1 MSKKIKCGIIGCGV
15 IAPSHAEGY
24 ASIDDVEIL
33 WACDLVREKAE
44 KLASK
49 YKIPKV
55 CTDYREVLADPEL
68 DCISICTDHASHA
81 PIAIEAFRRNKH
93 VLCEKALSSSKQG
106 LDSMFEAHRKHGD
119 LVFAPVFQNRF
130 NKIYQLIKKL
140 VSENAFGTILTIDL
154 QFHCLRTDGYYDS
167 DEWRGT
173 WSKEGG
179 SLLINQAIHFIDL
192 LNWTGGGIKAV
203 FGTYSNLTHSNHIE
217 TEDTAVASLRFK
229 NGALGTIS
237 ATSSSKLE
245 WDQTL
250 SINGTKGSL
259 DIRNDKILRI
269 SLDDATLA
277 DSFQAEMKKIENEKA
292 ENIVGKSYYGPNHG
306 SQIADFIGSVRS
318 GKELFVSP
326 SSARETVEVVL
337 GIYQSHR
344 EKKWIKIG

>member
-15 IAPSHAEGY
+15 IAPSHAESY
-24 ASIDDVEIL
+24 ASIEDVDIV

-55 CTDYREVLADPEL
+55 STDYREVLADPEL

-81 PIAIEAFRRNKH
+81 PIAVEAFRRNKH

-106 LDSMFEAHRKHGD
+106 LDSMFEAHRKHGN
-119 LVFAPVFQNRF
+119 LVFGAVFQNRF
-130 NKIYQLIKKL
+130 NKAYQQIRKL
-140 VSENAFGTILTIDL
+140 VSENAFGTILTMDL
-154 QFHCLRTDGYYDS
+154 QFHCLRTDAYYDS

-192 LNWTGGGIKAV
+192 LNWSSGGIKAV
-203 FGTYSNLTHSNHIE
+203 FGTYSNLTHTDHIE
-217 TEDTAVASLRFK
+217 TEDTAVATLRFK

-259 DIRNDKILRI
+259 DFHNDKILRMN
-269 SLDDATLA
+269 LDDAALA
-277 DSFQAEMKKIENEKA
+277 DSVLAEMKRIENEKA
-292 ENIVGKSYYGPNHG
+292 ENSVGKSYYGPNHG
-306 SQIADFIGSVRS
+306 SQIADFIESVRS
-318 GKELFVSP
+318 GKELFVKAA
-326 SSARETVEVVL
+326 SARETVEVVL

-344 EKKWIKIG
+344 EKKWMKIG